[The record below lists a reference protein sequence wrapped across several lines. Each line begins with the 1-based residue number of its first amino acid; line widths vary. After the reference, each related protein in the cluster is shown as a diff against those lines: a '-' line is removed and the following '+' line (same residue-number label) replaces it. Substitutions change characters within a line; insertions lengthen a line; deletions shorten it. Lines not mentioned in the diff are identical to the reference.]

1 MDTNLEET
9 ESLQTLIENNI
20 LTFRKGNKEARSLAR
35 ISFIKNWKNLVKI
48 RGLDEVTVT
57 LLANGF
63 TIKRAEPLFNYMQ
76 ENGIPYRN
84 LNPFLVSLQS
94 TVPFV
99 QLRICVDLFGYE
111 ITHES
116 KEVEN
121 LQWLLGALSGFAFT
135 KDGTLYFLL
144 PNYVQESILEAVSMQ
159 GLRSRPELN
168 DLSTSGRKGAE
179 ILKVALEECDRKWPG
194 KSRTIK
200 DVVTWITR
208 LCEGVPAV
216 RETLDITRPRDTAE
230 KPDQTSA
237 APIEADLPKKLC
249 GACAVS
255 PEVASQQDYER
266 GQVDVDHYEDEETD
280 VHTTPMKERP
290 VVAESGPNA
299 GADIDSPVRA
309 VLESLP
315 KEQAP
320 APVDSLA
327 VLPQTVSS
335 PQSCLSLTSF
345 EMDEANDGDEAS
357 LRRRI
362 DNLERD
368 LEASEKGCH
377 AFRCSAERL
386 EKDNEELRQAAED
399 YKTRCSDATQ
409 RQRNLA
415 AQLAD
420 AVASNDALELDLR
433 KTKEKLQ
440 REHEESEARCKVL
453 ADDVAMSQAR
463 ITELEGEV
471 ERLRDEV
478 AQTHAKLEAQRELAN
493 ALDRD
498 RAKQGDAAL
507 RRLTNK
513 MRIEYEDYCDAEGLP
528 MSVELGENMRLQ
540 LQNIFQILK
549 DSGLKF

>member
-1 MDTNLEET
+1 
-9 ESLQTLIENNI
+9 
-20 LTFRKGNKEARSLAR
+20 
-35 ISFIKNWKNLVKI
+35 
-48 RGLDEVTVT
+48 
-57 LLANGF
+57 
-63 TIKRAEPLFNYMQ
+63 
-76 ENGIPYRN
+76 
-84 LNPFLVSLQS
+84 
-94 TVPFV
+94 
-99 QLRICVDLFGYE
+99 
-111 ITHES
+111 
-116 KEVEN
+116 
-121 LQWLLGALSGFAFT
+121 
-135 KDGTLYFLL
+135 
-144 PNYVQESILEAVSMQ
+144 
-159 GLRSRPELN
+159 
-168 DLSTSGRKGAE
+168 
-179 ILKVALEECDRKWPG
+179 
-194 KSRTIK
+194 
-200 DVVTWITR
+200 
-208 LCEGVPAV
+208 
-216 RETLDITRPRDTAE
+216 
-230 KPDQTSA
+230 
-237 APIEADLPKKLC
+237 
-249 GACAVS
+249 
-255 PEVASQQDYER
+255 
-266 GQVDVDHYEDEETD
+266 
-280 VHTTPMKERP
+280 MKERP

-309 VLESLP
+309 ALESLP

-453 ADDVAMSQAR
+453 ADDVAMSQVR